1 MAVAAPVKALSPR
14 LVQAA
19 EIAGLAAALGVA
31 LWLRLENLGIYTG
44 SFDEGIRSEQM
55 LLMAAG
61 FRPFREIFASQ
72 GPLLLDLLFPFYLA
86 LGQTLEAI
94 RLGVVVTSVVALL
107 GAAWTARMVG
117 GPFAGV
123 ATLALLAISPAFL
136 ESSRLALAETPS
148 LAPAIWAI
156 GAAIRYQQT
165 GRTSWSIAAGL
176 LLAASVLVKP
186 MVIPVCLAVGLLVL
200 LRRPFS
206 LAGLTAFV
214 VAGAVVTVAVVVL
227 LGPSGVYEDLAAYRG
242 GASRGLFTRAAEN
255 WRLTFN
261 ILSRDRLG
269 MVGLALVGAMSAV
282 RMARTVVP
290 LVTWPLAVALLFL
303 VYDDLADKHIVYL
316 TFPLSVLAG
325 IGVGAAAS
333 ALLAFINSRR
343 WTAVPIIGLAL
354 LAGSS
359 YLGDLQ
365 RVWRVDTFML
375 HEAGKVAESRRDIS
389 AEIEIAELMAQLT
402 APSGFV
408 LTDNPNA
415 AFRARRMVPPRL
427 VDTSGTRI
435 DAGSLTD
442 ALAISTAEQYQPP
455 VIVTAPNRMA
465 KLNGFVRW
473 VGNRYDLLKSY
484 EIGWKVYVRR
494 DLTPLR

>member
-1 MAVAAPVKALSPR
+1 MAVALPAKAFSPR
-14 LVQAA
+14 LLLAV
-19 EIAGLAAALGVA
+19 EIVGLGAALGLG
-31 LWLRLENLGIYTG
+31 LWLRLESLGIYTG

-72 GPLLLDLLFPFYLA
+72 GPLLLDVLFPFYLA
-86 LGQTLEAI
+86 FGQTLEAI
-94 RLGVVVTSVVALL
+94 RLGVVVMSIAALL

-117 GPFAGV
+117 GPLAGV
-123 ATLALLAISPAFL
+123 AALALLAISPAFL

-148 LAPAIWAI
+148 LAPAIWAV

-165 GRTSWSIAAGL
+165 GRIGWSIAAGL
-176 LLAASVLVKP
+176 LLAVSVLVKP

-206 LAGLTAFV
+206 LHGLTAILG
-214 VAGAVVTVAVVVL
+214 AGAVLAVAVVAL
-227 LGPSGVYEDLAAYRG
+227 LGPAGVYEDLAAYRG
-242 GASRGLFTRAAEN
+242 GASRGLLTHAAEN

-269 MVGLALVGAMSAV
+269 MVGLALVGAMWSMRSP
-282 RMARTVVP
+282 RMLLP
-290 LVTWPLAVALLFL
+290 LVTWQLAVALLFL

-325 IGVGAAAS
+325 IGVGAAGS
-333 ALLAFINSRR
+333 SLLGLLNARR
-343 WTAVPIIGLAL
+343 LTAVPIVGVAL

-375 HEAGKVAESRRDIS
+375 HEAGKVAESRRDMS
-389 AEIEIAELMAQLT
+389 AEIEIADLMAQLT
-402 APSGFV
+402 APSDFV

-415 AFRARRMVPPRL
+415 AFRARRMVPPKL

-455 VIVTAPNRMA
+455 IIVTAPNRMA

-473 VGNRYDLLKSY
+473 MTEGDYELVKSY

-494 DLTPLR
+494 GLNP